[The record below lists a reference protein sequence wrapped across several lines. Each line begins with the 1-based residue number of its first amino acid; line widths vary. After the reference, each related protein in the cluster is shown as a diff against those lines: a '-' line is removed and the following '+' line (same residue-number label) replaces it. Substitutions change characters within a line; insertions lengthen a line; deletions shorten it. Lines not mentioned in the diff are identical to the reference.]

1 MARYN
6 LTKNY
11 SEIAEN
17 YGLFQNVTSNADIEI
32 TDDVNNSGIVLK
44 PFQTVTIYQK
54 VFARKIGIAGNCVL
68 AVLPFQDYIAAQ
80 TSDDD
85 TGSTE
90 NPQGTSKIFEV
101 YDDLFATHSN
111 CGKPPPLSVQETPSH
126 YLVSVSKDSLKG
138 QNKFLLQF
146 DERKKG

>member
-17 YGLFQNVTSNADIEI
+17 YGLFQNVTGNADIEI

-68 AVLPFQDYIAAQ
+68 AVLPFQDYVAAQ

-90 NPQGTSKIFEV
+90 NPQGSSKNF
-101 YDDLFATHSN
+101 
-111 CGKPPPLSVQETPSH
+111 
-126 YLVSVSKDSLKG
+126 
-138 QNKFLLQF
+138 
-146 DERKKG
+146 

>member
-17 YGLFQNVTSNADIEI
+17 YGLFQNVTGNADIEI

-44 PFQTVTIYQK
+44 PFQTVVIHQK

-68 AVLPFQDYIAAQ
+68 AVLPFQDYVAAQ

-90 NPQGTSKIFEV
+90 NPQGSSKNF
-101 YDDLFATHSN
+101 
-111 CGKPPPLSVQETPSH
+111 
-126 YLVSVSKDSLKG
+126 
-138 QNKFLLQF
+138 
-146 DERKKG
+146 